1 MTLSIFNLVI
11 WIIAGILT
19 LCDEQVPKI
28 SYALL
33 WVVLIL
39 HLIGN
44 CLGV

>member
-1 MTLSIFNLVI
+1 MALSIFNLVI

-19 LCDEQVPKI
+19 LCNEQMSKI

-33 WVVLIL
+33 WVALIL
-39 HLIGN
+39 QLIGN